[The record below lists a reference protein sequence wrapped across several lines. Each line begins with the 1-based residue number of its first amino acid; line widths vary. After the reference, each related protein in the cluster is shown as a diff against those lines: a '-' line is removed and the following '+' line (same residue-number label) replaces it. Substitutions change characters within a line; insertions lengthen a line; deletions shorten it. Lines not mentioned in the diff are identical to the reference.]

1 MRLTFSLL
9 FALFPVAVQA
19 AVVGMNPPAPPLTI
33 ERIATLPAEQQPAW
47 RDYLVRSERSL
58 ATDARFYAEEIKS
71 AGLKE
76 PLVPP
81 HGGGLKIDHNAPWY
95 GTEEARRV
103 AENLVSFQTPAG
115 GWNKNTDMTV
125 GPRRTGERSGY
136 EAGYI
141 GTFDNDAT
149 ITPLRFL
156 AHTITASR
164 SPATNSTIRAAF
176 LHGLDYVFAAQF
188 PNGGWPQVW
197 PLEGGYHD
205 MVTFNDGAM
214 VNILTLLQDIAAGR
228 DEFSFVPKELR
239 ARAAASFARGLDCIL
254 ATQIVTAGRR
264 TVWCQQ
270 HDPLT
275 LAPTSARNYE
285 MPAQAAG
292 ESAGITLFLMTLPTP
307 DGAVVTAVK
316 SAASWFEKTVLH
328 DVQFKPTGDGTGRHL
343 NPVPG
348 ATPLWPRY
356 SEIGS
361 DRPLFGDRD
370 KTIHDSVEEISKERR
385 DGYAWYGDTPKRA
398 LEHFAAWR
406 KMHGAN

>member
-1 MRLTFSLL
+1 M
-9 FALFPVAVQA
+9 
-19 AVVGMNPPAPPLTI
+19 
-33 ERIATLPAEQQPAW
+33 
-47 RDYLVRSERSL
+47 
-58 ATDARFYAEEIKS
+58 
-71 AGLKE
+71 
-76 PLVPP
+76 
-81 HGGGLKIDHNAPWY
+81 
-95 GTEEARRV
+95 
-103 AENLVSFQTPAG
+103 
-115 GWNKNTDMTV
+115 
-125 GPRRTGERSGY
+125 
-136 EAGYI
+136 
-141 GTFDNDAT
+141 
-149 ITPLRFL
+149 
-156 AHTITASR
+156 
-164 SPATNSTIRAAF
+164 
-176 LHGLDYVFAAQF
+176 
-188 PNGGWPQVW
+188 
-197 PLEGGYHD
+197 
-205 MVTFNDGAM
+205 
-214 VNILTLLQDIAAGR
+214 
-228 DEFSFVPKELR
+228 
-239 ARAAASFARGLDCIL
+239 
-254 ATQIVTAGRR
+254 
-264 TVWCQQ
+264 WCQQ

-292 ESAGITLFLMTLPTP
+292 ESAGIALFLMTLPTP